1 MSARLLTT
9 LSIVLNEPYELTF
22 LGFDFS
28 LNDIELVDKLF
39 NYQTENLS
47 KVTIYYSKDESPDK
61 LKQKLMQNIGIEN
74 YEKLFIKG
82 KKSLEFVKYQVQ
94 D

>member
-1 MSARLLTT
+1 MLKT
-9 LSIVLNEPYELTF
+9 VY
-22 LGFDFS
+22 FDAHHRHKWQCFR
-28 LNDIELVDKLF
+28 IRLVDKLF

>member
-1 MSARLLTT
+1 
-9 LSIVLNEPYELTF
+9 
-22 LGFDFS
+22 
-28 LNDIELVDKLF
+28 
-39 NYQTENLS
+39 
-47 KVTIYYSKDESPDK
+47 
-61 LKQKLMQNIGIEN
+61 MQNIGIEN